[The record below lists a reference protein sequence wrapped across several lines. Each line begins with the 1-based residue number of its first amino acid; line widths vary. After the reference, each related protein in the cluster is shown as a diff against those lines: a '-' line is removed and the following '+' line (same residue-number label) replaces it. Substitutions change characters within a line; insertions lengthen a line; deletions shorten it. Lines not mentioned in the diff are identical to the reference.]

1 MIEGDRNVILAGTN
15 TTVKGEGN
23 FVAGKNIKYNANQDT
38 NGSFV
43 WSDNLSSRRG
53 VDQFFTPQ
61 QSNSFYIRA
70 AGGVAIGKDSP
81 DPKFAEGVDVA
92 GMVQIA
98 DQNVSCSADT
108 LGAMKFNAQSC
119 FCACIKE

>member
-1 MIEGDRNVILAGTN
+1 MIEGDRNVILAGSN

-23 FVAGKNIKYNANQDT
+23 FVAGTNINFDPHSSDHKVNS
-38 NGSFV
+38 SFV
-43 WSDNLSSRRG
+43 WSDNKNRISG
-53 VDQFFTPQ
+53 KNFTPQ

-81 DPKFAEGVDVA
+81 EFAEGVDVA

>member
-43 WSDNLSSRRG
+43 WSDHKDRIRN
-53 VDQFFTPQ
+53 QFLTPQ